1 MAFSDVMRA
10 LSDPTRRDILNLL
23 KLHPLTASD
32 IVAHFEISA
41 PGISK
46 HLSILKHAGL
56 VRCRREGK
64 FMYYELSASVLEEVV
79 LWLSDLKEDS
89 I

>member
-1 MAFSDVMRA
+1 MAFSEVMRA

-23 KLHPLTASD
+23 KKSPLTATD
-32 IVAHFEISA
+32 IVTHFDISA

-46 HLSILKHAGL
+46 HLSVLKEAGL

-64 FMYYELSASVLEEVV
+64 YMYYELSASVLEEVV
-79 LWLSDLKEDS
+79 LWLTELKEETV
-89 I
+89 